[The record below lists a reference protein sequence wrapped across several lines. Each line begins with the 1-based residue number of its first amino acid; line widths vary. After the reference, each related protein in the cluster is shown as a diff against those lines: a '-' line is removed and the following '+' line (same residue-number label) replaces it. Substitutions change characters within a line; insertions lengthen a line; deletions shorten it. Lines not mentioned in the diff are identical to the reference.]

1 MDDSMQPSGVTSVTA
16 DVHTEGLHCG
26 QPSGSFEKSSH
37 DAPVRLTQYPVS
49 SMTRDL
55 YSGIAVMP
63 GPSISLRQ

>member
-37 DAPVRLTQYPVS
+37 DAPVRLTHSDRRRQL
-49 SMTRDL
+49 DL
-55 YSGIAVMP
+55 ACI
-63 GPSISLRQ
+63 RQLHCRSRQ